1 MIRMIRALVLAWPM
15 AAIGCMIPAQQPQ
28 GTTYG
33 YGAQAQAQGG
43 VHINGNL
50 ISPDQIRQL
59 GGNPDAIPAGNYWY
73 DGVSGLFGTVGGG
86 AQGVTSPGLP
96 FGPMPAGVSGSGMT
110 GIFINGREITMQE
123 AQYLTGIVGGQI
135 PQGRYFLQAN
145 GNAGQEGG
153 PVAINLY
160 AAAKAHGG
168 GRGGGGGGG
177 GGQATYI
184 GTDGGGG
191 YYDPSTGDS
200 YFSFHDS
207 SGKEYSTEGGT
218 YDPNADSSSD
228 YDSSYDSE

>member
-1 MIRMIRALVLAWPM
+1 MNRMIRALLLVWPM
-15 AAIGCMIPAQQPQ
+15 TAIACVVPAQQQ

-33 YGAQAQAQGG
+33 YNSQAQAQGG

-73 DGVSGLFGTVGGG
+73 DGVSGLYGTVGGG
-86 AQGVTSPGLP
+86 AQGVTTPGLP
-96 FGPMPAGVSGSGMT
+96 FGAMPPGVSGSGMT

-123 AQYLTGIVGGQI
+123 AQYLMGIVGGQV

-153 PVAINLY
+153 QVAINLY
-160 AAAKAHGG
+160 AAAKAH
-168 GRGGGGGGG
+168 GGGGGGG

-184 GTDGGGG
+184 GTEGGGG
-191 YYDPSTGDS
+191 YYDPSNGDH
-200 YFSFHDS
+200 YFSFTDS
-207 SGKEYSTEGGT
+207 SGKSYNTDGGGT
-218 YDPNADSSSD
+218 YDPHADTSSD
-228 YDSSYDSE
+228 YDSSYDDE